1 MSKDTAIDNHS
12 INYIEY
18 AATDFDK
25 TKAFFSCVFNW
36 TFEDYGEEYMSF
48 SGVGLTGGFYYSQGV
63 SVQEKG
69 GALLVFYS
77 RDLNKSL
84 KDIQDAGGVINREI
98 FEFPGGRRFHFI
110 EPSGNEMAVWSDK

>member
-1 MSKDTAIDNHS
+1 MSNSSKLTHNA

-18 AATDFDK
+18 AATDFVK
-25 TKAFFSCVFNW
+25 TKAFFSQVFDW
-36 TFEDYGEEYMSF
+36 TFDDYGDEYTAF
-48 SGVGLTGGFYYSQGV
+48 TADGLMGGFYYSQGV

-77 RDLNKSL
+77 QDLL
-84 KDIQDAGGVINREI
+84 KTLDEVQQAGAVINRDI
-98 FEFPGGRRFHFI
+98 FAFPGGRRFHFI

>member
-1 MSKDTAIDNHS
+1 MSNDIKPSHNS
-12 INYIEY
+12 INYIEF
-18 AATDFDK
+18 AATEFVK
-25 TKAFFSCVFNW
+25 TKAFFSRVFDW
-36 TFEDYGEEYMSF
+36 TFEDYGEEYMAF
-48 SGVGLTGGFYYSQGV
+48 TGIGLTGGFYYSQGV

-77 RDLNKSL
+77 DNLSKSVTEV
-84 KDIQDAGGVINREI
+84 KEAGGIINRDI

>member
-1 MSKDTAIDNHS
+1 MSNHVELKHNS

-18 AATDFDK
+18 AATDFAK
-25 TKAFFSCVFNW
+25 TKAFFSRVFDW
-36 TFEDYGEEYMSF
+36 TFEDYGEEYMAF
-48 SGVGLTGGFYYSQGV
+48 TGDGLMGGFYYSQGV

-77 RDLNKSL
+77 ENINKSL
-84 KDIQDAGGVINREI
+84 SDIEAAGGVINRDI

-110 EPSGNEMAVWSDK
+110 EPSGNEMAVWSHK